1 MQQHDSSAHNRAIE
15 VHPDIQRILAVI
27 IERSH
32 ELADVLHEVFHL
44 QHQILPPL
52 YKQYEQYFG
61 ILESD
66 IQQAQL
72 IASEYARTVE
82 LIRMKQQRGQRIT
95 HDDIVII
102 NTIVAREFA
111 RIRKRIHSDQTTHS
125 TLKAQEQTHETVQHH
140 TMSRQ
145 HTHINETSKHA
156 TTEIV
161 RLYKSLAKKLHPD
174 SHEKIS
180 HADRY
185 WQSVQEYYKQ
195 KNTTRLREMYDML
208 CADTPL
214 DMIKPQDQSLP
225 SLQQRVRGIERQI
238 VRAKKKL
245 SSLRKE
251 TIYSIAEQLQQ
262 PSWRDRYADTLLQQ
276 RDALQQ
282 QAEND
287 KHEITILCLQCDIT
301 EWETVGNIKVDQSES
316 MTNDVITNS
325 MYFGSPM

>member
-1 MQQHDSSAHNRAIE
+1 MQKHDLSEHNRAIE
-15 VHPDIQRILAVI
+15 VHPEIQRILSVMT
-27 IERSH
+27 ERSH

-52 YKQYEQYFG
+52 YEQYEQYFG
-61 ILESD
+61 MLESD
-66 IQQAQL
+66 IQKAQL
-72 IASEYARTVE
+72 IASEYARTIE

-102 NTIVAREFA
+102 NTMVVREFA
-111 RIRKRIHSDQTTHS
+111 RIRKSLHDNQTTHPP
-125 TLKAQEQTHETVQHH
+125 LKTQEQTHETAQHH
-140 TMSRQ
+140 TISRQ
-145 HTHINETSKHA
+145 DTHINA
-156 TTEIV
+156 TAQYVPPEIV

-185 WQSVQEYYKQ
+185 WQSVQEYYKR

-214 DMIKPQDQSLP
+214 DIIKLQDQSLP
-225 SLQQRVRGIERQI
+225 SLEQKVRGIERQI

-251 TIYSIAEQLQQ
+251 TMYLIAEQLQQ
-262 PSWRDRYADTLLQQ
+262 PSWRDRHTDTLLRQ

-282 QAEND
+282 QAEHD
-287 KHEITILCLQCDIT
+287 KHEITIHCLQCGIT
-301 EWETVGNIKVDQSES
+301 AWETLGNREIYQSES
-316 MTNDVITNS
+316 ITHDVVTNS
-325 MYFGSPM
+325 MYFGSPV